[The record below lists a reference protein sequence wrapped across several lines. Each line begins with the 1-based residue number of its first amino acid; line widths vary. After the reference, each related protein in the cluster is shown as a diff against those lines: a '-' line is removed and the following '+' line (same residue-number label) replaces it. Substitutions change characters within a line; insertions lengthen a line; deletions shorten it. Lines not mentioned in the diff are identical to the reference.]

1 MVRRLKSKT
10 EQRQAKKKK
19 SPQSAPA
26 KTKKKKYFY
35 LLIEGTRTD
44 KVYSMNAQSNRSAQD
59 VAFRVAK
66 KAWADNKLLNRII
79 LEERGTMDI
88 YEFESKA
95 WMAHNDRKFRK

>member
-1 MVRRLKSKT
+1 MVRRLKSLH
-10 EQRQAKKKK
+10 EQQQIKKKK
-19 SPQSAPA
+19 GKQSPPRR
-26 KTKKKKYFY
+26 KYFS
-35 LLIEGTRTD
+35 LISNEGRRTD
-44 KVYSMNAQSNRSAQD
+44 KVYSMNAKNRSAQD

-79 LEERGTMDI
+79 LEEQGTSDI